1 VDDYRSYAERRDV
14 FWREIRFHME
24 PGTHLIIID
33 VGFFSYAPF
42 LFGREL
48 SHGAG
53 AIAMHQDGRVF
64 RIEFEDTIEAALA
77 QAGW

>member
-1 VDDYRSYAERRDV
+1 
-14 FWREIRFHME
+14 ME

-48 SHGAG
+48 SHGAR

-64 RIEFEDTIEAALA
+64 RIELEDTIEAALA